1 MALEQSGVQLIAQG
15 ADAYNADLK
24 NATNATNTFVDSTEQ
39 GGGRVSGAS
48 QIMIG
53 ALRQL
58 GTIAVDAFMQA
69 GKAAVA
75 FVGDSIKVAGDFEQ
89 GMLNFQAVAGKEV
102 DASGLKDFRDLFI
115 TLGKELPVSTMEVQQ
130 AAAEMVKGGIDP
142 AIIAAGGL
150 KQNIQFAA
158 AAMEGDL
165 VKAAEI
171 SSKILGGWTD
181 ANATA
186 AQKADFLTHSTD
198 MLTKAANASA
208 TDVEGL
214 SRGIFQAQGI
224 AKTAGVGF
232 DDLTTTLALL
242 APRFASSAEAGTSVK
257 NMIARLQPTTDPAIQ
272 AMESLGLYTQDTG
285 SAFYDAQGNFV
296 GFETASQLLQDSL
309 KGLTKEQQAAT
320 LQQIFGN
327 DAMGAAAALADGG
340 GEAYANMAQKMNEAN
355 GVADAAALKQQGFNT
370 SLDNA
375 KGSVEA
381 LQITIG
387 SYLLPILGDL
397 LDNYIAPA
405 INAFTDWVSAIFDA
419 DDPIKALVDQ
429 IDQFSPILGDVV
441 AVIADFVSSGGD
453 LGVVADD
460 LNESMDGLGDVFL
473 IVTDGIQDI
482 VTWFGTASDKTSDLG
497 GAVND
502 LSSIWDKAKETIT
515 NVANGYKDVIDS
527 IFPQVQQF
535 IKDHG
540 EEIKAFFQETW
551 DKIVEIVKLALDVYN
566 ETVPPI
572 LHAIAGFID
581 DHGSEIQKI
590 LKGAW
595 DAVSSIISGALE
607 TIKTTLKLALD
618 ILHGDWEGA
627 WKDIQ
632 HIGEVQWEAIKG
644 GISGFLDAIA
654 GIFDTTFGDIVK
666 TWENNWDMLVEI
678 AGKVADKM
686 VQIGADIVQGII
698 DGVEG
703 AAGQLMDALT
713 NLASDALQAA
723 KDALGIGSPSKE
735 FATIGKFAIQG
746 MMEGITETWPDMIN
760 LVGNISGDL
769 IDEMT
774 NIGRDMQNAIAGG
787 FGATASIDR
796 QMAKNLDQ
804 IGEIQD
810 EFTRKIVSQDLDALQ
825 KKANSL
831 FVDPKVAA
839 DYYKMVSNQE
849 FETLKIREQIAKAT
863 TDDEKAR
870 LEQQLVL
877 ISRAQDAELDQFYA
891 KQQGQQSPGE
901 QIADSINKVMGVLSG
916 INLTDS
922 QIAIVSLLANIR
934 ESIVRPPQTS
944 YPAYTGQGGYTGN
957 TTNVNMP
964 IYTNNTPAALQQS
977 WAVLNASMP

>member
-1 MALEQSGVQLIAQG
+1 MALEQAGVQLIAQG

-340 GEAYANMAQKMNEAN
+340 GEAYANMAQKMNDAN

-387 SYLLPILGDL
+387 SYLLPVLGDL

-405 INAFTDWVSAIFDA
+405 INAMTDLTSALFGDA
-419 DDPIKALVDQ
+419 DAFKKL
-429 IDQFSPILGDVV
+429 SPEMQNVFNAIQDGIAFVEQVVKWFNQAGD
-441 AVIADFVSSGGD
+441 ASQSLSSEI
-453 LGVVADD
+453 DD
-460 LNESMDGLGDVFL
+460 LNDVWQLTLKVIGDVA
-473 IVTDGIQDI
+473 DGYMAIIQ
-482 VTWFGTASDKTSDLG
+482 
-497 GAVND
+497 AV
-502 LSSIWDKAKETIT
+502 L
-515 NVANGYKDVIDS
+515 
-527 IFPQVQQF
+527 PQIEQF
-535 IKDHG
+535 INDHG
-540 EEIKAFFQETW
+540 EEIDAFFKTTW
-551 DKIVEIVKLALDVYN
+551 DTIIQIITLALEVYDAI
-566 ETVPPI
+566 VPPV
-572 LHAIAGFID
+572 LQAIAKFID

-590 LKGAW
+590 FSGVW
-595 DAVSSIISGALE
+595 EMITNIIGGALE
-607 TIKTTLKLALD
+607 TIKTVLKLALD
-618 ILHGDWEGA
+618 LIHGDWDAA

-644 GISGFLDAIA
+644 GITGFLDAIA

-678 AGKVADKM
+678 AGKVVDKM

-944 YPAYTGQGGYTGN
+944 YPAYTGQGSYTGN